1 MADHIEDFL
10 NLLSS
15 NSFAANTYMPS
26 NLDETYDPTDWIF
39 YEEDIVNSTWY
50 SYDELR
56 DGIEAGDIKSDIFT
70 IFQLNGFPKPSALED
85 YLSENFEL
93 FKKAFT
99 INNYHNSKPV
109 KDDIINQIRLIRDK
123 LEILL
128 DYTVRIHNHL
138 LNSLIKAKIQICADA
153 LRFINLAS
161 IPASSQPVQINV
173 RTRKN
178 FENLTNLTQDQ
189 VIILSHYLKESG
201 CLGKSMPKNLF
212 AAQISE
218 LSGFS
223 SEKIRQDLSHIANPE
238 SYEFSESDYV
248 IVRRFLKEM
257 MEKIEQ
263 DCQKMFSTRF

>member
-15 NSFAANTYMPS
+15 NSFAAKTYMPS

-39 YEEDIVNSTWY
+39 YEEDIVKRTWY
-50 SYDELR
+50 SYDELK
-56 DGIEAGDIKSDIFT
+56 DGMEAGEIESDIFT
-70 IFQLNGFPKPSALED
+70 IFQLNDFSKPSALED
-85 YLSENFEL
+85 FLSEKFEL

-99 INNYHNSKPV
+99 INDYQNNKPV
-109 KDDIINQIRLIRDK
+109 KDDIINQIRLIRNK

-138 LNSLIKAKIQICADA
+138 LNSLIKAKTQICADA
-153 LRFINLAS
+153 LRFINLVT

-178 FENLTNLTQDQ
+178 FENLTKLTQDQ
-189 VIILSHYLKESG
+189 VIILSHYLKEMG
-201 CLGKSMPKNLF
+201 CLGKSMTNKLF

-223 SEKIRQDLSHIANPE
+223 SEKIRQDLSHIANPDR
-238 SYEFSESDYV
+238 YEFSESDYV
-248 IVRRFLKEM
+248 IVRRYLKEM
-257 MEKIEQ
+257 TEKIEQ
-263 DCQKMFSTRF
+263 DCQKMFSTKF